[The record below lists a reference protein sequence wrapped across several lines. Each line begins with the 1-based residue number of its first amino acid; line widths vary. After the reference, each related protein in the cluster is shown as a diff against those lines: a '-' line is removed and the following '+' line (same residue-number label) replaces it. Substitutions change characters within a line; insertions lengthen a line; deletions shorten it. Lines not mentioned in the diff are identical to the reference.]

1 MNTQT
6 IPTMPIVNINGV
18 KYGIYRSEF
27 IKGQRSVLRQTA
39 EFCLKDE
46 TILEFWRSA
55 VRAIR
60 DDRMRNDKDGEVFTS
75 EELDVF
81 LGPWSIDIRHRVE
94 ADEERRYD
102 VNFGEYET
110 VYVPDDESFE
120 VVGAYDADSDQ
131 KLPGVIYLLNAFY
144 KSHKREIL
152 KTF

>member
-18 KYGIYRSEF
+18 EYGIYRSEF

-120 VVGAYDADSDQ
+120 VVGRTTRTAIRNFRA
-131 KLPGVIYLLNAFY
+131 
-144 KSHKREIL
+144 
-152 KTF
+152 